1 MTNAGGESL
10 VKQLPSQKCAEL
22 RVTSAYM
29 RAALEIPD
37 HKTHCVLM
45 GEDVIR
51 RLQEQVAT

>member
-1 MTNAGGESL
+1 MPCGVGEGLAGQRTGPRPADL
-10 VKQLPSQKCAEL
+10 WLTA
-22 RVTSAYM
+22 ADM

-37 HKTHCVLM
+37 DKTHCVLL